1 MTEPVTTNGGP
12 VTVALVALAVKGV
25 DDLRAS
31 EVRRIDER
39 DAMREA
45 YRIELSV
52 AEKAR
57 SDAVEIAEKERINSL
72 LGAADARVTLAST
85 RAEATAAALAERVEA
100 TRTTLAAEVAATAT
114 VAATAVATQATTFSE
129 RIGPVERAIIEIA
142 AAKVQVQETR
152 VQSNWTFER
161 VLTILGLAAG
171 AIYFLMNNGAVK

>member
-1 MTEPVTTNGGP
+1 MTEPATNGGP

-39 DAMREA
+39 DAMREDHRKELA
-45 YRIELSV
+45 Y
-52 AEKAR
+52 AEKER
-57 SDAVEIAEKERINSL
+57 SDAVELAEKERINAL
-72 LGAADARVTLAST
+72 LAAADARVGLAT
-85 RAEATAAALAERVEA
+85 AEAKLTASLLAERVEA

-114 VAATAVATQATTFSE
+114 AAATAVTTQATTFSE

-161 VLTILGLAAG
+161 VLTILGLG
-171 AIYFLMNNGAVK
+171 ATALYFLLNGPPK